1 MRSAAFWCLWATV
14 FAIPWEN
21 VVVLPGLGTLS
32 RLLGIVAAATG
43 GAAVVLARKARRPN
57 PIFLILVVYTVW
69 GCLTVFWTIDP
80 ELTRLRTLTS
90 VQLLALVWLVFEFG
104 SEPGR
109 FRQLSQAFVLGA
121 WVAASNSWANL
132 LSGNATTYMR
142 FGASGF
148 DANDFAL
155 TVALAVPF
163 AWHIGVNEHRRLIRW
178 TFLGYVPA
186 AAVTVLLSASRGAF
200 VALALALSLIVWT
213 YPRLRFWPRALVVGS
228 GLATAIVIPLVVPPA
243 SFDRLLQGVDEVREG
258 SLTGRVRIWEAGLD
272 AYREHPFL
280 GVGMGAFR
288 TSVAPELGQPWAA
301 HNTYLGILVELGLVG
316 MAIFFAVLVA
326 AARGIWALP
335 PPARRLWVVLGVTWG
350 VGVLTLSWEHRKPT
364 WLLLGLLAAQL
375 AASRSAREESYGG
388 VTP

>member
-32 RLLGIVAAATG
+32 RLLGLVAAAAG
-43 GAAVVLARKARRPN
+43 VAAVVLARKARRPS
-57 PIFLILVVYTVW
+57 PMFVALGVYTVW

-80 ELTRLRTLTS
+80 ELTRLRLITS
-90 VQLLALVWLVFEFG
+90 VQLLALVWLVFEFA
-104 SEPGR
+104 SEPVR
-109 FRQLSQAFVLGA
+109 FRQLAQAFVLGG

-142 FGASGF
+142 FGATGF

-155 TVALAVPF
+155 TIALAVPF
-163 AWHIGVNEHRRLIRW
+163 AWHIGVTEDQRLKRW
-178 TFLGYVPA
+178 IFLGFVPA

-228 GLATAIVIPLVVPPA
+228 GVATAIVIPMVVPPA
-243 SFDRLLQGVDEVREG
+243 SFDRLLQGVDEVRAG

-272 AYREHPFL
+272 AYRDHPFL

-316 MAIFFAVLVA
+316 MAIFFTVLGV

-335 PPARRLWVVLGVTWG
+335 PPQRRLWLVLGCTWG
-350 VGVLTLSWEHRKPT
+350 AGVLTLSWEHRKPT

-375 AASRSAREESYGG
+375 AASRSPRKAIHGG
-388 VTP
+388 ATS